1 MLSQYQELLLKI
13 RRIAHEAAISSE
25 PDPRLAASIVEL
37 IDEQIQREHS
47 EGSGA
52 ASSTGHLMMYA
63 DEPSLL
69 RLDGQYFSIETIR
82 GSLKASGH
90 GVTTDNLGIHWLA
103 HDLVKGLVDL
113 AQSPRQGDSKVDKET
128 FLLLAAA
135 ERITR
140 LERVKETRVQKA

>member
-1 MLSQYQELLLKI
+1 MLSQYQELLLNI
-13 RRIAHEAAISSE
+13 RRIAQEAVTSSE
-25 PDPRLAASIVEL
+25 PDPKLAASIVEL
-37 IDEQIQREHS
+37 IDEQIQSEHLDA
-47 EGSGA
+47 SGEA
-52 ASSTGHLMMYA
+52 RSVGHLMMYA

-82 GSLKASGH
+82 ASLKASGH

-128 FLLLAAA
+128 LLLLAAA

-140 LERVKETRVQKA
+140 LERGTEKRVQKA